1 MAESNKE
8 LVDRL
13 SAPRGDRKPLA
24 IALVGPTAAGKTDL
38 AIALHQ
44 QLGAEIISVD
54 SAMVYRDMNI
64 GTAKPTASELA
75 LAPHRLIDIRDPA
88 EAYSVADFCRD
99 AKTEIESI
107 HSQGKIP
114 VLAGGTMMYFKVLLE
129 GLSDMPASD
138 PAVRAQIDKRASEE
152 GWPALHSEL
161 ASVDPETA
169 ANIHPNHSHRIS
181 RALEVYVI
189 SGKPMS
195 AWRGQANNGLIDTY
209 DWVQICVAP
218 RERTLLHQRIAQ
230 RFDMMLEQ
238 GFIDEVRALYD
249 RNDLNV
255 DMPSIRAVGYRQAW
269 DYLEGVSSYDEMR
282 EKGIA
287 ATRQL
292 AKRQF
297 TWLRSWQGLEWIYTQ
312 DEDANLLSSEE
323 IVNKA
328 LNYLAK
334 RTI

>member
-1 MAESNKE
+1 MTGEEGEHSREK
-8 LVDRL
+8 
-13 SAPRGDRKPLA
+13 KPLA

-64 GTAKPTASELA
+64 GTAKPSAVELA
-75 LAPHRLIDIRDPA
+75 KAPHRLIDIRDPA
-88 EAYSVADFCRD
+88 DAYSVADFCRD
-99 AKTEIESI
+99 AKTEIETI

-114 VLAGGTMMYFKVLLE
+114 VLAGGTMMYFKALLD

-138 PAVRAQIDKRASEE
+138 PTIRADIDQRAGAL
-152 GWPALHSEL
+152 GWPALHEEL
-161 ASVDPETA
+161 TEVDPDA
-169 ANIHPNHSHRIS
+169 AAKIHPNHSHRIS
-181 RALEVYVI
+181 RALEVYLI

-195 AWRGQANNGLIDTY
+195 AWRGQANNGLMDHY
-209 DWVQICVAP
+209 DWVQVCVAP

-238 GFIDEVRALYD
+238 GFIDEVRALYE

-269 DYLEGVSSYDEMR
+269 DYLAGDSSYDEMR

-312 DEDANLLSSEE
+312 DEETNLLSSEE